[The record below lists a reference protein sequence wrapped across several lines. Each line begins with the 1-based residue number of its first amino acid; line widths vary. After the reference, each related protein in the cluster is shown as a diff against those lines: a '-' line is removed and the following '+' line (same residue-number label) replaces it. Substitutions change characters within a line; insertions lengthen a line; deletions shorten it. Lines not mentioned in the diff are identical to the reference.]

1 MTQKKFSSQT
11 GLLSF
16 SATIIYFAHI
26 LQQAKAQDQLL
37 DSNDR
42 QIVTQEKNAVLV
54 AEGSLDR
61 MNNLDLSLIQDHH
74 IQPVDLS
81 ASDLNDDSRT
91 SEKSIAT
98 EDDHSGGSTL
108 LFFAGAALVGST
120 VLINSGSDNNENNTV
135 ELTDLQTTT
144 IVERASFIDFVLHDD
159 FVTTPITLSPSDVNQ
174 VNLEMLSLSDASAA
188 VITDPSTVQI
198 YSLEGLDF
206 KLEIYRNL
214 LG

>member
-37 DSNDR
+37 GDNDN
-42 QIVTQEKNAVLV
+42 QAVALENECISV
-54 AEGSLDR
+54 AEEPTST
-61 MNNLDLSLIQDHH
+61 MNHINLSLIQDHH

-98 EDDHSGGSTL
+98 EDDHSGGSA
-108 LFFAGAALVGST
+108 LFFL
-120 VLINSGSDNNENNTV
+120 L
-135 ELTDLQTTT
+135 
-144 IVERASFIDFVLHDD
+144 ERH
-159 FVTTPITLSPSDVNQ
+159 
-174 VNLEMLSLSDASAA
+174 
-188 VITDPSTVQI
+188 
-198 YSLEGLDF
+198 
-206 KLEIYRNL
+206 
-214 LG
+214 